1 VMEASDVVLLAS
13 GTATLEAMLLKKP
26 MVVGYRLSNLSY
38 KLLSRLVKVP
48 WVALPNLLAKK
59 ELVPELLQ
67 DDATPEGL
75 GAAVLERL
83 ENEQERERLHL
94 AFSEL
99 HETLRQGA
107 DERAAAA
114 ISELLEGTG

>member
-1 VMEASDVVLLAS
+1 
-13 GTATLEAMLLKKP
+13 
-26 MVVGYRLSNLSY
+26 LSNFSY

-67 DDATPEGL
+67 DDATPEAL